1 MEMNDYCTTV
11 DHTHLDRAG
20 NRRRF
25 GVVFLWSGPTPGTD
39 TSRTPTTDQLTSST
53 GHYCFH

>member
-1 MEMNDYCTTV
+1 MNDYCTTV

-20 NRRRF
+20 DRRRF

-39 TSRTPTTDQLTSST
+39 TNN
-53 GHYCFH
+53 